1 MWPILWPQIRKG
13 AHGGDGGGKR
23 GARGGGGRG
32 RGCLVNLFHVW
43 SAGPH
48 NINISKQLSGRSNC
62 FFYINNCG
70 LLKGQKEAIHRC
82 SAEYIGH
89 YLHLHILGESYCVQ
103 YIQNMKKNNFDNTP
117 LLVTNT

>member
-1 MWPILWPQIRKG
+1 MANFLATNPKG
-13 AHGGDGGGKR
+13 CTWGGWGWGKR
-23 GARGGGGRG
+23 EEQGGWGVGGGGS
-32 RGCLVNLFHVW
+32 LVNLFHVW

-89 YLHLHILGESYCVQ
+89 YLHLHILGESYCVHTE
-103 YIQNMKKNNFDNTP
+103 YEEE
-117 LLVTNT
+117 